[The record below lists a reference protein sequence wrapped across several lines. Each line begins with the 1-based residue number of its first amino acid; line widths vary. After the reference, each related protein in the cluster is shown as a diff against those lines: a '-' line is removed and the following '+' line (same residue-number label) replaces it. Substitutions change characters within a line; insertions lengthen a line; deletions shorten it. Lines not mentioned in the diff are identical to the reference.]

1 MLASQLMDMR
11 AMLHGQGVI
20 FAYSGYVTEP
30 VLSGV
35 GEALKQKLTI
45 DDADTKTLRSVFAV
59 FVEQMQNIIRY
70 SAEKSQASLP
80 PASDAS
86 ALKEI
91 RYGILT
97 IGKEGDDYVVC
108 AGNLDRALGDI
119 DRLNARLSRIRDM
132 NKDELKA
139 LYKEQLRAEPEIGSK
154 GAGLG
159 FMEIARRA
167 SKPLEFDFIDARQ
180 WPRVFRAQG
189 NDLKSRDRCE
199 TSSTLRPPP
208 APRR

>member
-11 AMLHGQGVI
+11 AMLHSQGVI

-70 SAEKSQASLP
+70 SAEKAQASLP
-80 PASDAS
+80 PASEAG

-97 IGKEGDDYVVC
+97 IGQRGRRLRGLCRQSHRV
-108 AGNLDRALGDI
+108 LG
-119 DRLNARLSRIRDM
+119 RGPPTRPAQPHQGH
-132 NKDELKA
+132 
-139 LYKEQLRAEPEIGSK
+139 EQG
-154 GAGLG
+154 
-159 FMEIARRA
+159 
-167 SKPLEFDFIDARQ
+167 
-180 WPRVFRAQG
+180 RAQG
-189 NDLKSRDRCE
+189 ALQGAAQGR
-199 TSSTLRPPP
+199 T
-208 APRR
+208 

>member
-1 MLASQLMDMR
+1 MLAGQLMDLR
-11 AMLHGQGVI
+11 SNLHSQGII

-45 DDADTKTLRSVFAV
+45 DDADTKTLRSVFAI

-70 SAEKSQASLP
+70 SAEMAHQPLP
-80 PASDAS
+80 PEADDV

-97 IGKEGDDYVVC
+97 IGREGDDYVVC
-108 AGNLDRALGDI
+108 AGNLIRKADVE
-119 DRLNARLSRIRDM
+119 RLEERLTRIRDM
-132 NKDELKA
+132 TKEELKA
-139 LYKEQLRAEPEIGSK
+139 LYKEKLRADPEQGSK

-159 FMEIARRA
+159 FIEVARRA
-167 SKPLEFDFIDARQ
+167 TRPIEFDFADIDGDHSFFA
-180 WPRVFRAQG
+180 
-189 NDLKSRDRCE
+189 LKA
-199 TSSTLRPPP
+199 TI
-208 APRR
+208 

>member
-1 MLASQLMDMR
+1 MLAGQLMDTR
-11 AMLHGQGVI
+11 ALLHKQGVI
-20 FAYSGYVTEP
+20 FAYSGYVTEL

-70 SAEKSQASLP
+70 SAETAQSAPP
-80 PASDAS
+80 PAAS
-86 ALKEI
+86 EGALREI

-108 AGNLDRALGDI
+108 AGNLVRRSDVE
-119 DRLNARLSRIRDM
+119 RLRARLIRIRDM
-132 NKDELKA
+132 SKDELKA
-139 LYKEQLRAEPEIGSK
+139 LYKEQLRAEPEQGSK

-167 SKPLEFDFIDARQ
+167 TKPIEFDFTDVDRDHA
-180 WPRVFRAQG
+180 FFA
-189 NDLKSRDRCE
+189 LKA
-199 TSSTLRPPP
+199 TI
-208 APRR
+208 

>member
-1 MLASQLMDMR
+1 MLASQLLDFR
-11 AMLHGQGVI
+11 AMLEGQGVI

-70 SAEKSQASLP
+70 SAEKAMRRCLRRGR
-80 PASDAS
+80 S

-97 IGKEGDDYVVC
+97 IGKEGGDYVVY
-108 AGNLDRALGDI
+108 AGNLIERPTSSAFTPSSADPRH
-119 DRLNARLSRIRDM
+119 
-132 NKDELKA
+132 
-139 LYKEQLRAEPEIGSK
+139 EQGRAEGPVQGAAPGRAREGSK

-167 SKPLEFDFIDARQ
+167 SKPIEFDFIDLDNKHAS
-180 WPRVFRAQG
+180 
-189 NDLKSRDRCE
+189 SR
-199 TSSTLRPPP
+199 
-208 APRR
+208 

>member
-1 MLASQLMDMR
+1 
-11 AMLHGQGVI
+11 
-20 FAYSGYVTEP
+20 

-70 SAEKSQASLP
+70 SAEKAQASLP
-80 PASDAS
+80 PAADAR

-97 IGKEGDDYVVC
+97 IGREGVDYVVC
-108 AGNLDRALGDI
+108 AGNLVQRADVP
-119 DRLNARLSRIRDM
+119 RLHARLSRIREM
-132 NKDELKA
+132 SKDELKVH
-139 LYKEQLRAEPEIGSK
+139 YKEQLRAEPEEGSK

-167 SKPLEFDFIDARQ
+167 SKPIEFDFTEVDADHS
-180 WPRVFRAQG
+180 FFA
-189 NDLKSRDRCE
+189 LKA
-199 TSSTLRPPP
+199 TI
-208 APRR
+208 

>member
-1 MLASQLMDMR
+1 MLAGQLMDMR
-11 AMLHGQGVI
+11 AMLHKQGVI

-70 SAEKSQASLP
+70 SAEKASSASPPSSAQA
-80 PASDAS
+80 
-86 ALKEI
+86 ALREI

-97 IGKEGDDYVVC
+97 IGKEGTDYVVC
-108 AGNLDRALGDI
+108 AGNLIERSDVE
-119 DRLNARLSRIRDM
+119 RLRTRLSRIRDM
-132 NKDELKA
+132 SKDELKA
-139 LYKEQLRAEPEIGSK
+139 LYKEQLRAEPEQGSK

-167 SKPLEFDFIDARQ
+167 SKPIEFDFTDVDRDYA
-180 WPRVFRAQG
+180 FFA
-189 NDLKSRDRCE
+189 LKA
-199 TSSTLRPPP
+199 TI
-208 APRR
+208 

>member
-1 MLASQLMDMR
+1 MLASQLMDLR
-11 AMLHGQGVI
+11 GMLHSQGVI

-70 SAEKSQASLP
+70 SAEKAQPPLA
-80 PASDAS
+80 PASDPR
-86 ALKEI
+86 ALMEI

-97 IGKEGDDYVVC
+97 IGREGRDYMVC
-108 AGNLDRALGDI
+108 AGNLIQRSDVERLRAK
-119 DRLNARLSRIRDM
+119 LSRIRDM
-132 NKDELKA
+132 SKDELKV
-139 LYKEQLRAEPEIGSK
+139 LYKEQLRADPEEGSK

-167 SKPLEFDFIDARQ
+167 SKPIEFDFTDVDANHA
-180 WPRVFRAQG
+180 FFA
-189 NDLKSRDRCE
+189 LKA
-199 TSSTLRPPP
+199 TI
-208 APRR
+208 

>member
-11 AMLHGQGVI
+11 AMLHSHGVI

-70 SAEKSQASLP
+70 SAEKARSSPP
-80 PASDAS
+80 PAADDR
-86 ALKEI
+86 ALREI

-108 AGNLDRALGDI
+108 AGNLIERADVE
-119 DRLNARLSRIRDM
+119 RLRAKLTRIRDM
-132 NKDELKA
+132 SKEELKA
-139 LYKEQLRAEPEIGSK
+139 LYKEQLRAEPEVGSK

-167 SKPLEFDFIDARQ
+167 SKPIEFDFTD
-180 WPRVFRAQG
+180 VDG
-189 NDLKSRDRCE
+189 NHAFFALKA
-199 TSSTLRPPP
+199 TI
-208 APRR
+208 

>member
-1 MLASQLMDMR
+1 MPMLAGQLMDMR
-11 AMLHGQGVI
+11 AMLHKHGVI

-35 GEALKQKLTI
+35 GEAPKQKLTI

-70 SAEKSQASLP
+70 SAEKAQSSP
-80 PASDAS
+80 PSDQPSS
-86 ALKEI
+86 ALMEI

-108 AGNLDRALGDI
+108 AGNLVVRTDV
-119 DRLNARLSRIRDM
+119 DRLNSKLSKIRDLSR
-132 NKDELKA
+132 DELKA
-139 LYKEQLRAEPEIGSK
+139 LYKEQLRAEPEQGSK

-167 SKPLEFDFIDARQ
+167 SKPLEFDFTNIDRDHA
-180 WPRVFRAQG
+180 FFA
-189 NDLKSRDRCE
+189 LKA
-199 TSSTLRPPP
+199 TI
-208 APRR
+208 

>member
-1 MLASQLMDMR
+1 MLAGQLMDLR
-11 AMLHGQGVI
+11 STLHSQGVI

-45 DDADTKTLRSVFAV
+45 DDADTKTLRSVFAI

-70 SAEKSQASLP
+70 SAEKAQNAP
-80 PASDAS
+80 PAPSDAG

-97 IGKEGDDYVVC
+97 IGREGDDYVVC
-108 AGNLDRALGDI
+108 AGNLIRQADVE
-119 DRLNARLSRIRDM
+119 RLRERLSRIRDM
-132 NKDELKA
+132 NKEQLKA
-139 LYKEQLRAEPEIGSK
+139 LYKEKLRADPEEGSK

-167 SKPLEFDFIDARQ
+167 TRPIEFDFSEIDADHS
-180 WPRVFRAQG
+180 FFA
-189 NDLKSRDRCE
+189 LKA
-199 TSSTLRPPP
+199 TI
-208 APRR
+208 

>member
-1 MLASQLMDMR
+1 MLAGQLMDMR
-11 AMLHGQGVI
+11 SMLHAQGVI

-70 SAEKSQASLP
+70 SAEKAHASLP
-80 PASDAS
+80 PAADAS

-97 IGKEGDDYVVC
+97 IGREGNDYVVC
-108 AGNLDRALGDI
+108 AGNLIQRSDVE
-119 DRLNARLSRIRDM
+119 RLKARLSKIRDTS
-132 NKDELKA
+132 KEELKA
-139 LYKEQLRAEPEIGSK
+139 LYKEQLRSEPEQGSK

-167 SKPLEFDFIDARQ
+167 SKPIEFDFTDVEGDHA
-180 WPRVFRAQG
+180 FFA
-189 NDLKSRDRCE
+189 LKA
-199 TSSTLRPPP
+199 TI
-208 APRR
+208 

>member
-1 MLASQLMDMR
+1 MLASELLDLR
-11 AMLHGQGVI
+11 SRLHKQGVI

-59 FVEQMQNIIRY
+59 FVEQMQNMIRY
-70 SAEKSQASLP
+70 SAEKAEGHLP
-80 PASDAS
+80 PASDAK
-86 ALKEI
+86 ALMEI

-97 IGKEGDDYVVC
+97 IGKEGRDYVVF
-108 AGNLDRALGDI
+108 AGNLVERADVE
-119 DRLNARLSRIRDM
+119 RLRAKLTRIRGM

-139 LYKEQLRAEPEIGSK
+139 LYKEQLRAAPEEGSK

-167 SKPLEFDFIDARQ
+167 SKPIEFDFAD
-180 WPRVFRAQG
+180 V
-189 NDLKSRDRCE
+189 NDTHAFFALKA
-199 TSSTLRPPP
+199 TI
-208 APRR
+208 

>member
-11 AMLHGQGVI
+11 AMLHSQGVI

-70 SAEKSQASLP
+70 SAEMAQSTPP
-80 PASDAS
+80 PASDAR
-86 ALKEI
+86 ALMEI

-97 IGKEGDDYVVC
+97 IGKEGNDYVVC
-108 AGNLDRALGDI
+108 AGNLVRKSDVE
-119 DRLNARLSRIRDM
+119 RLRGRLSKIRDM
-132 NKDELKA
+132 SKDELKA
-139 LYKEQLRAEPEIGSK
+139 LYKERLRGDPEEGSK

-167 SKPLEFDFIDARQ
+167 SRPIEFDFADVDQHHA
-180 WPRVFRAQG
+180 FFA
-189 NDLKSRDRCE
+189 LKASI
-199 TSSTLRPPP
+199 
-208 APRR
+208 

>member
-1 MLASQLMDMR
+1 
-11 AMLHGQGVI
+11 
-20 FAYSGYVTEP
+20 

-45 DDADTKTLRSVFAV
+45 DDADTKTLRSVFAI

-70 SAEKSQASLP
+70 SAEMQHPPP
-80 PASDAS
+80 PASDAN

-97 IGKEGDDYVVC
+97 IGKEGVDYIVC
-108 AGNLDRALGDI
+108 AGNLVRQSDVERLRE
-119 DRLNARLSRIRDM
+119 RLNRIRDM
-132 NKDELKA
+132 NKEQLKA
-139 LYKEQLRAEPEIGSK
+139 LYKEKLRADPEEGSK

-167 SKPLEFDFIDARQ
+167 TQPIEFDFIEVDQDHSFFA
-180 WPRVFRAQG
+180 
-189 NDLKSRDRCE
+189 LKA
-199 TSSTLRPPP
+199 TI
-208 APRR
+208 

>member
-1 MLASQLMDMR
+1 MLASQLMDLR
-11 AMLHGQGVI
+11 SALHTQGVI

-45 DDADTKTLRSVFAV
+45 DDADTKTLRSVFAI

-70 SAEKSQASLP
+70 SAEMAHATPP
-80 PASDAS
+80 PAADAK
-86 ALKEI
+86 ALLEI

-108 AGNLDRALGDI
+108 AGNLIREADVERLR
-119 DRLNARLSRIRDM
+119 DRLSKIKGL
-132 NKDELKA
+132 NKEELKV
-139 LYKEQLRAEPEIGSK
+139 LYKEKLRAYPEEGSK

-167 SKPLEFDFIDARQ
+167 SKPIEFDFVEVEGGHSFFA
-180 WPRVFRAQG
+180 
-189 NDLKSRDRCE
+189 LKA
-199 TSSTLRPPP
+199 TI
-208 APRR
+208 

>member
-1 MLASQLMDMR
+1 MLASQLMDTR
-11 AMLHGQGVI
+11 ALLHRQGVI

-35 GEALKQKLTI
+35 GEALKQKLAI

-70 SAEKSQASLP
+70 SAERARANLP
-80 PASDAS
+80 PAADQR
-86 ALKEI
+86 ALMEL

-108 AGNLDRALGDI
+108 AGNLVERPDVE
-119 DRLNARLSRIRDM
+119 RLRARLSRIRDM
-132 NKDELKA
+132 SKDELKA
-139 LYKEQLRAEPEIGSK
+139 LYKEQLRAEPEAGSK

-167 SKPLEFDFIDARQ
+167 SKPIEFDFADVTPPMPFSPSRRASESPIDAGQ
-180 WPRVFRAQG
+180 
-189 NDLKSRDRCE
+189 DRH
-199 TSSTLRPPP
+199 
-208 APRR
+208 